1 MRKILSLI
9 VMAIAFAIQLQ
20 AQYVLTIGDENSTTN
35 NYGPIHS
42 YYYNSFSEVI
52 YLATELMPGDITAI
66 SYQYSASAQ
75 LIDPNPVIYMAEVER
90 TSFSS
95 NSDWDTTQLTEVYSG
110 GSVTYSQGWVT
121 ISLTTPFSYSGN
133 GHLLVAY
140 NSSRTSISQSKY
152 FKQTNTSDNKM
163 IMNFDDDTP
172 ISVTN
177 PGTGGEKQVYARRPN
192 TRFTFSLGAD
202 FCYPPVSLVVSN
214 VLSDEATISWSASD
228 ASSTTFGLE
237 YKQASE
243 DTWTV
248 AASSI
253 TDTFY
258 TLAGLVSLTDYDV
271 RVYAVCSDENSAYTS
286 VSFRTTP
293 SQDDYIPI
301 PYTETFD
308 DPNNMTSW
316 TTIASGN
323 NNWYIGTAEN
333 CSTDEEGNPIAGGSL
348 YVSNDNG
355 VTASYTNN
363 AVCRTYAYAYLSLQE
378 DTRYGLQFD
387 WKGGDDYSGQY
398 IYDYLKVYLVPQDY
412 ELLPGS
418 LPNESYALSDK
429 LGKATTWT
437 RESITLSDL
446 TTGVYKIVFAWFN
459 DNMQGAA
466 APVVDN
472 FSISEMEC
480 LPVDSIRVVWTEGA
494 TSVSAEVSVYSD
506 NDDATYELEYK
517 TSAEEQ
523 WTQIS
528 GPSPFII
535 DDLLYGTQY
544 FFRATSACSGGDY
557 SVVSGEQFFYS
568 PCSTIQLPY
577 VQGFEDDFIDPDG
590 VTSNKAAP
598 LCWLNVNG
606 GAVGYAFS
614 RMESNALS
622 GSGALYYAGSFSGI
636 TTSVF
641 SDWLISPIVN
651 LTGNEQFIYNIR
663 LQTGSNT
670 SVPKPTIDIMICDVS
685 QTDVAS
691 MSDTS
696 RFTLVRSI
704 NHDNLTATYEEVVS
718 VLSSHVG
725 PARIAIA
732 VRNNTQS
739 FYLDNLTI
747 EAIPAC
753 PPIYS
758 LSASAVSE
766 NSLYVSYYN
775 ENIGTSGVII
785 AYEDAAENLTF
796 NPENATTQFVA
807 QGAEMPVLISGL
819 EPGTTYLIAAKQACE
834 EATYCNAVT
843 VTLPDAIVTLPY
855 NQNFDDAESEH
866 GFVFTGAGA
875 NLWAVG
881 TAQNNTTDE
890 NDNLTEDGRALY
902 ISNDN
907 GATAAYNENVLSTA
921 YATSPVISFG
931 EALNYNL
938 SFDYKVGGE
947 DGYDYLD
954 VFLVPYGAE
963 VSNNYRILNHQSS
976 ASPSWQTFETTLPS
990 SYSNGIYSLVF
1001 YWKNDGS
1008 ESDSS
1013 LGAVIDNIR
1022 ISGINCGLVN
1032 SVSVTLVEASEGGNS
1047 SSITVNF
1054 VDDNSETSGVTYVLK
1069 YKHSQEANYTTVS
1082 GLSASDFPYTIGNV
1096 VSGTSYTIAVA
1107 SVCSDGVQTNFA
1119 QTNVIVPCSVNSL
1132 PWTEHFDFN
1141 PFGDVSCWE
1150 RKSGL
1155 LPSEGIVQSS
1165 SLTDGSRFD
1174 YNADDQNIVANIYST
1189 SFHHWL
1195 ISPSFDFGDG
1205 STTYALSFSAMV
1217 QGYNGGNAQAASDD
1231 KFAVLISTDGGL
1243 SWDLANALIYADAD
1257 TDTEHNYSDL
1267 FDQWTTQIVQLV
1279 DNQGNPLSGIVKFA
1293 FYGESSEDNADNN
1306 LFIDNVAI
1314 SVWNDCLQPDNV
1326 AVSNVSATSADVT
1339 FTTLGENTSWEYVL
1353 VEGDHADL
1361 SAATPV
1367 AFTSANHSLQ
1377 ITGLAPQTTYS
1388 LAVRSNCGTSY
1399 SDWSE
1404 IVVFTTLVELPI
1416 VTTLEAT
1423 EVTHSAAT
1431 LNGTITAGSEPITE
1445 QGFMYKSATA
1455 AEWTS
1460 VSATGETMS
1469 ASLTDLVAETTYEYK
1484 AFATTA
1490 SGTVEGAVV
1499 NFTTLAAPATQP
1511 TVVTL
1516 EATEVTH
1523 EAATLNGTIAAG
1535 SEAITAQGFM
1545 YKATTAA
1552 DWTTVAAEGTAI
1564 TATISGLTPE
1574 SEYEYKAFATTE
1586 SGTVEGNVVLFTTLA
1601 NSGLNSAEGAVATMT
1616 VYPNPASERATIS
1629 VSGVESGAKIVVSDM
1644 QGRIILTDTMAAD
1657 TYELSVENLASGVYY
1672 IRVIDGASIH
1682 TQKLIV
1688 K

>member
-20 AQYVLTIGDENSTTN
+20 AQYVLTVGDENSTTN

-152 FKQTNTSDNKM
+152 FKQTTTSDNKM

-271 RVYAVCSDENSAYTS
+271 RVYAVCPDENSAYTS
-286 VSFRTTP
+286 GSFRTTP

-333 CSTDEEGNPIAGGSL
+333 CSTDEEGNPVAGGSL

-459 DNMQGAA
+459 DNMSGAA

-528 GPSPFII
+528 GPSPFVI

-641 SDWLISPIVN
+641 SDWLISPVVN

-834 EATYCNAVT
+834 EGTYCNAVT

-855 NQNFDDAESEH
+855 NQNFDDAEAEH

-963 VSNNYRILNHQSS
+963 VSNSYRILNHQSS
-976 ASPSWQTFETTLPS
+976 AAPSWQTFETSLPS

-1013 LGAVIDNIR
+1013 LGAVIDNI
-1022 ISGINCGLVN
+1022 
-1032 SVSVTLVEASEGGNS
+1032 
-1047 SSITVNF
+1047 SIQQVWAGEEPDPCDAPTALTVN
-1054 VDDNSETSGVTYVLK
+1054 
-1069 YKHSQEANYTTVS
+1069 
-1082 GLSASDFPYTIGNV
+1082 
-1096 VSGTSYTIAVA
+1096 
-1107 SVCSDGVQTNFA
+1107 
-1119 QTNVIVPCSVNSL
+1119 
-1132 PWTEHFDFN
+1132 
-1141 PFGDVSCWE
+1141 
-1150 RKSGL
+1150 
-1155 LPSEGIVQSS
+1155 
-1165 SLTDGSRFD
+1165 
-1174 YNADDQNIVANIYST
+1174 NI
-1189 SFHHWL
+1189 
-1195 ISPSFDFGDG
+1195 
-1205 STTYALSFSAMV
+1205 
-1217 QGYNGGNAQAASDD
+1217 
-1231 KFAVLISTDGGL
+1231 
-1243 SWDLANALIYADAD
+1243 
-1257 TDTEHNYSDL
+1257 
-1267 FDQWTTQIVQLV
+1267 TQ
-1279 DNQGNPLSGIVKFA
+1279 
-1293 FYGESSEDNADNN
+1293 
-1306 LFIDNVAI
+1306 
-1314 SVWNDCLQPDNV
+1314 
-1326 AVSNVSATSADVT
+1326 TSADFSWSGTATSYEVRLNGAAAETVTTTSKSFTNLTANTTYTAEVRAMCENNNSAWVSTT
-1339 FTTLGENTSWEYVL
+1339 FTTL
-1353 VEGDHADL
+1353 
-1361 SAATPV
+1361 
-1367 AFTSANHSLQ
+1367 
-1377 ITGLAPQTTYS
+1377 
-1388 LAVRSNCGTSY
+1388 
-1399 SDWSE
+1399 
-1404 IVVFTTLVELPI
+1404 
-1416 VTTLEAT
+1416 EA
-1423 EVTHSAAT
+1423 E
-1431 LNGTITAGSEPITE
+1431 
-1445 QGFMYKSATA
+1445 
-1455 AEWTS
+1455 
-1460 VSATGETMS
+1460 
-1469 ASLTDLVAETTYEYK
+1469 
-1484 AFATTA
+1484 
-1490 SGTVEGAVV
+1490 
-1499 NFTTLAAPATQP
+1499 
-1511 TVVTL
+1511 
-1516 EATEVTH
+1516 
-1523 EAATLNGTIAAG
+1523 
-1535 SEAITAQGFM
+1535 
-1545 YKATTAA
+1545 
-1552 DWTTVAAEGTAI
+1552 
-1564 TATISGLTPE
+1564 
-1574 SEYEYKAFATTE
+1574 
-1586 SGTVEGNVVLFTTLA
+1586 
-1601 NSGLNSAEGAVATMT
+1601 
-1616 VYPNPASERATIS
+1616 
-1629 VSGVESGAKIVVSDM
+1629 
-1644 QGRIILTDTMAAD
+1644 
-1657 TYELSVENLASGVYY
+1657 
-1672 IRVIDGASIH
+1672 
-1682 TQKLIV
+1682 
-1688 K
+1688 

>member
-9 VMAIAFAIQLQ
+9 VMAIALAIQLQ
-20 AQYVLTIGDENSTTN
+20 AQYVLTVGDENSTTN

-152 FKQTNTSDNKM
+152 FKQTTTSDNKM

-258 TLAGLVSLTDYDV
+258 TLTGLVSLTDYDV
-271 RVYAVCSDENSAYTS
+271 RVYAVCPDENSAYTS
-286 VSFRTTP
+286 GSFRTTP

-333 CSTDEEGNPIAGGSL
+333 CSTDEEGNPVAGGSL

-459 DNMQGAA
+459 DNMYGAA

-641 SDWLISPIVN
+641 SDWLISPVVN

-855 NQNFDDAESEH
+855 NQNFDDTEAEH

-890 NDNLTEDGRALY
+890 NNNLTEDGRALY

-907 GATAAYNENVLSTA
+907 GATAAENVLSTA

-963 VSNNYRILNHQSS
+963 VSNSYRILNHQSS

-1032 SVSVTLVEASEGGNS
+1032 SVSATLVEASEGGNS

-1054 VDDNSETSGVTYVLK
+1054 VDDNPETSGVTYVLK

-1082 GLSASDFPYTIGNV
+1082 GLSVSDFPYTIGNV

-1132 PWTEHFDFN
+1132 PWTENFEFN

-1243 SWDLANALIYADAD
+1243 SWDLANALIYVDAD

-1293 FYGESSEDNADNN
+1293 FYGESSENNADNN

-1326 AVSNVSATSADVT
+1326 AVSNVSTTSADVT

-1484 AFATTA
+1484 AFATTE
-1490 SGTVEGAVV
+1490 SGTIEGEVMS
-1499 NFTTLAAPATQP
+1499 FTTIATPIVAP

-1516 EATEVTH
+1516 EAAEITH
-1523 EAATLNGTIAAG
+1523 EAATLNGTVTTG

-1564 TATISGLTPE
+1564 TATINGLTPE
-1574 SEYEYKAFATTE
+1574 TEYEYKAFATTE

-1601 NSGLNSAEGAVATMT
+1601 NSGLNSAEGTVATMT
-1616 VYPNPASERATIS
+1616 VYPNPASERAIIA

-1644 QGRIILTDTMAAD
+1644 QGRIILSDDMTSE
-1657 TYELSVENLASGVYY
+1657 TYELSVANMTSGVYY

-1688 K
+1688 E